1 MAKMFGGNSSKN
13 GTGNELMIPEGS
25 NISADEKVET
35 TIGSTA
41 SLQGVLKAEGT
52 IRIDGAFE
60 GEIETA
66 ANVIIG
72 PTGKVLANI
81 QARNVMVAGRVKG
94 NISAMERLEILKD
107 GGVKGDIDVGTLYLE
122 EGAIFH
128 GQSRMRS
135 DEQDDDR
142 FLLEGPKKSIH

>member
-1 MAKMFGGNSSKN
+1 MAKMFGGNSNKN
-13 GTGNELMIPEGS
+13 NGALMIPEGS
-25 NISADEKVET
+25 NVTPDEKIET

-41 SLQGVLKAEGT
+41 SLQGVLKAEGS

-81 QARNVMVAGRVKG
+81 QARNVLVAGRVKG
-94 NISAMERLEILKD
+94 NIAALERLEILKD

-128 GQSRMRS
+128 GQSKMRT
-135 DEQDDDR
+135 DETDDH
-142 FLLEGPKKSIH
+142 FLLEGPKESIH

>member
-1 MAKMFGGNSSKN
+1 MFGGNSNK

-25 NISADEKVET
+25 NVNSDEKIET

-41 SLQGVLKAEGT
+41 SLQGVLKAEGS

-72 PTGKVLANI
+72 RTGKVLANI
-81 QARNVMVAGRVKG
+81 KARNVLVAGRVKG
-94 NISAMERLEILKD
+94 DINALESLEILKD
-107 GGVKGDIDVGTLYLE
+107 GGVKGDIEAGTLLLE

-128 GQSRMRS
+128 GQSRMRKEES
-135 DEQDDDR
+135 DDH
-142 FLLEGPKKSIH
+142 FLLEGPRETIA

>member
-1 MAKMFGGNSSKN
+1 MARMFGGNSSKN
-13 GTGNELMIPEGS
+13 SGGNELMIPDGS
-25 NISADEKVET
+25 NISPDEKIET

-52 IRIDGAFE
+52 IRIDGVFE

-72 PTGKVLANI
+72 RTGKVLANI
-81 QARNVMVAGRVKG
+81 HARNVLVIGRVKG
-94 NISAMERLEILKD
+94 NIQALERLEILKD

-128 GQSRMRS
+128 GQSNMRT
-135 DEQDDDR
+135 DTPDDQ
-142 FLLEGPKKSIH
+142 FLLEGPKEQIH

>member
-1 MAKMFGGNSSKN
+1 MAKMFGGNSGKS
-13 GTGNELMIPEGS
+13 GNELMIPKDS
-25 NISADEKVET
+25 NIVPDEKIET
-35 TIGSTA
+35 HIGSTA

-81 QARNVMVAGRVKG
+81 QARNVLVAGRVKG
-94 NISAMERLEILKD
+94 NISALERLEILKD
-107 GGVKGDIDVGTLYLE
+107 GGVKGDIDAGTLYLE

-128 GQSRMRS
+128 GQSRMRN
-135 DEQDDDR
+135 EEADDR

>member
-1 MAKMFGGNSSKN
+1 
-13 GTGNELMIPEGS
+13 MIPEGS
-25 NISADEKVET
+25 NLSPDEKIET

-72 PTGKVLANI
+72 RTGKVLANI
-81 QARNVMVAGRVKG
+81 HARNVLVAGRVKG
-94 NISAMERLEILKD
+94 NINALERLEILKD
-107 GGVKGDIDVGTLYLE
+107 GGVKGDIDAGTLYLE

-135 DEQDDDR
+135 DETDDR
-142 FLLEGPKKSIH
+142 FLLEGPKESIH

>member
-1 MAKMFGGNSSKN
+1 MAKMFGGNPAKN
-13 GTGNELMIPEGS
+13 GSRELVIPESS
-25 NISADEKVET
+25 NLSPDDKIET

-72 PTGKVLANI
+72 RTGKVLANI
-81 QARNVMVAGRVKG
+81 RARNVLVAGRVKG
-94 NISAMERLEILKD
+94 NINALEQLEILKD
-107 GGVKGDIDVGTLYLE
+107 GGVKGDVEVGALVLE
-122 EGAIFH
+122 DGAIFH
-128 GQSRMRS
+128 GQSRMHT
-135 DEQDDDR
+135 DEPDDR
-142 FLLEGPKKSIH
+142 FLLEGPKDKIN

>member
-1 MAKMFGGNSSKN
+1 MARMFGGNSSKN
-13 GTGNELMIPEGS
+13 GGELMIPEGS
-25 NISADEKVET
+25 NISPDEKVET

-94 NISAMERLEILKD
+94 NINAMERLEILKD

-122 EGAIFH
+122 
-128 GQSRMRS
+128 
-135 DEQDDDR
+135 
-142 FLLEGPKKSIH
+142 